1 MEAVMMHE
9 LVKALQKIGKTR
21 FGTNWTACVALE
33 PCLSFIR
40 GLVNAKIIKFKV
52 ASFFQSY
59 VTQI

>member
-9 LVKALQKIGKTR
+9 PVKALQKIGKTR

-40 GLVNAKIIKFKV
+40 SLVGAKIIKFKV
-52 ASFFQSY
+52 MAFC
-59 VTQI
+59 

>member
-1 MEAVMMHE
+1 MEAVMKHE

-40 GLVNAKIIKFKV
+40 GLVGTKVIKFKV
-52 ASFFQSY
+52 VVAFCLY
-59 VTQI
+59 I